1 MNRNFRMNFPT
12 RGVYIL
18 TPEPAPTLDELEEK
32 ITATIRAGAAV
43 VQYRSKQSNRLKRM
57 EEAGALLSLC
67 HAHGVPFIINDDV
80 ELAIQLNADGVHVG
94 KEDATPQSVRRELGP
109 QAIIGVSC
117 YDSVARAVAA
127 TKTGA
132 DYIALGS
139 FFPSKTKPDAS
150 RCTKKV
156 LKDVAA
162 RVRLPVVAIGGI
174 TPENATGLLTCGADL
189 LAVINGVFATSDVYG
204 ATQKYTK
211 LF

>member
-1 MNRNFRMNFPT
+1 
-12 RGVYIL
+12 
-18 TPEPAPTLDELEEK
+18 
-32 ITATIRAGAAV
+32 
-43 VQYRSKQSNRLKRM
+43 M